1 MKNIKVFEDFINES
15 SIDLRN
21 IIDILSNSM
30 EHTDETE
37 FADLMTD
44 YGWDQD
50 KSFEIFNSY
59 WDLGAKDR
67 MKWGTK
73 EWTVWLKKHGIK
85 ESLKIEES
93 VEVKVSIRH
102 AREAGDL
109 FDDMFKSYGKKTAS
123 DVFTFK
129 GKDSDDA
136 AYDFV
141 NMLLKHTQI
150 PKDEIESDDKEIKK
164 LLEGIDENLNDP
176 VLVAMRAAKEDRK
189 KKVEAQKE
197 RMKKRVYGKQREK
210 LEDELWSISQD
221 LKDAYAERRNIYND
235 MEAEAGEKGDAW
247 SDDDANRYGSR
258 LNLVDDEIENLI
270 KRRQTIEVK
279 LAY

>member
-1 MKNIKVFEDFINES
+1 MKIKLFEEFIDEAKLS
-15 SIDLRN
+15 KVEILIDVLAN
-21 IIDILSNSM
+21 LEDAF
-30 EHTDETE
+30 TE
-37 FADLMTD
+37 EEFIEMGVKDLKMPAKTM
-44 YGWDQD
+44 
-50 KSFEIFNSY
+50 SEIFNAY
-59 WDLGAKDR
+59 WNLDPKFRL
-67 MKWGTK
+67 KWNT
-73 EWTVWLKKHGIK
+73 ENWADWLKKNYGIS
-85 ESLKIEES
+85 ESISES
-93 VEVKVSIRH
+93 VNIEISVRH
-102 AREAGDL
+102 AREAGEL

-123 DVFTFK
+123 NVFSFT
-129 GKDSDDA
+129 GKEADEA

-141 NMLLKHTQI
+141 NMILKHTKV
-150 PKDEIESDDKEIKK
+150 PKAEIETDDKEIKK

>member
-1 MKNIKVFEDFINES
+1 MKHIKIFEDFIKES
-15 SIDLRN
+15 KGITQLIDVLT
-21 IIDILSNSM
+21 NSM
-30 EHTDETE
+30 EDMEETDFLDFGTNLGYDQ
-37 FADLMTD
+37 DLMMD
-44 YGWDQD
+44 IY
-50 KSFEIFNSY
+50 NNY
-59 WDLGAKDR
+59 WNVGAKDR
-67 MKWGTK
+67 TDWDTK
-73 EWTVWLKKHGIK
+73 EWSIWLKKHGIK
-85 ESLKIEES
+85 ESLNES
-93 VEVKVSIRH
+93 VDVEISIRH

-109 FDDMFKSYGKKTAS
+109 FDDMFKSYGKKTATN
-123 DVFTFK
+123 VFSFT
-129 GKDSDDA
+129 GKDGDEA

-141 NMLLKHTQI
+141 NMILKHTKI
-150 PKDEIESDDKEIKK
+150 PKAEIETDDKEIKR

-189 KKVEAQKE
+189 KKVEAQRE
-197 RMKKRVYGKQREK
+197 RMQKRVYGKQREK

-221 LKDAYAERRNIYND
+221 LKDAYAERRNIYDD